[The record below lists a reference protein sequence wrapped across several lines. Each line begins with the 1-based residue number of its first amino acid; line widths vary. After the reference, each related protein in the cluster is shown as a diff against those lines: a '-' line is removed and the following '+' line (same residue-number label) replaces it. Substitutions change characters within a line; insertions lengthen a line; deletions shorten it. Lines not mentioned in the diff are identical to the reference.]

1 MATLKQRMHK
11 KNSSGT
17 YDTVHLETSSS
28 LVLRPS
34 GRTVEQDLADY
45 LPKTQASDTPPSTL
59 KTGLMVTGESKAW
72 IGINELPAEVNI
84 NMGNTTNIVTIT
96 QIPNNQYGYRV
107 QLLDTDGSPL
117 KDVVIKGIDD
127 PNTEIRTNS
136 EGIVQF
142 YSGKS
147 SFTGL
152 TYSGFPSHL
161 DASMFPKAMQGYIN
175 DTSVVIVNPDTS
187 GYYGYDI
194 TVTDNSGNILAN
206 HPVYSVNNGDVT
218 DLGTTDSTGHLI
230 MYRTMSSLTVRA
242 NKVNYYGTTKVT
254 GTVGSLKA
262 ISLKTDTMV
271 YTGTLAVGNT
281 ITCMGKSWIVCH
293 QDNHKYYLAL
303 SEIASMTKFGN
314 NNSYSTS
321 TLLDVAGQYE
331 GDLDNTYPNIMP
343 VYVINITVNGAT
355 IKVFV
360 ASKEQMETEFN
371 YFSSNASHRIC
382 NYNGSAQ
389 WYWTSSPNGGSYVWY
404 VNTDGSFSDGNPGNS
419 GGFRPFVCLSL

>member
-11 KNSSGT
+11 KNSSGS

-59 KTGLMVTGESKAW
+59 KTGLMVTGESKLW
-72 IGINELPAEVNI
+72 VGIKDLPTEVQLE
-84 NMGNTTNIVTIT
+84 MSNTTNIITIT

-127 PNTEIRTNS
+127 PKTEIRTNA

-147 SFTGL
+147 SFSGL
-152 TYSGFPSHL
+152 TYEGFPSHL
-161 DASMFPKAMQGYIN
+161 DASMFPKTMQGYIN

-187 GYYGYDI
+187 EYYGYDI
-194 TVTDNSGNILAN
+194 TVTDNNGSILAN
-206 HPVYSVNNGDVT
+206 HPVYSISGKNATVI
-218 DLGTTDSTGHLI
+218 GTTDSTGHLI
-230 MYRTMSSLTVRA
+230 MYRAMSSLILGA
-242 NKVNYYGTTKVT
+242 KDGTHYTKSSVS
-254 GTVGSLKA
+254 GTIGSLKA
-262 ISLKTDTMV
+262 NSLKTDIALC
-271 YTGTLAVGNT
+271 TGTLAVGNT

-293 QDNHKYYLAL
+293 QDGNKYYLAL
-303 SEIASMTKFGN
+303 SEISSLTKFGSN
-314 NNSYSTS
+314 NKYAGS
-321 TLLDVAGQYE
+321 TLASVARQYE
-331 GDLDNTYPNIMP
+331 SGLNSDIIALYAIDT
-343 VYVINITVNGAT
+343 TVENVT
-355 IKVFV
+355 SKVFA
-360 ASKEQMETEFN
+360 ASYDQMNGEFS
-371 YFSSNASHRIC
+371 YFNSDSRRIC
-382 NYNGSAQ
+382 KYNGSDQ
-389 WYWTSSPNGGSYVWY
+389 WYWTSSPSDSNFVWY
-404 VNTDGSFSDGNPGNS
+404 VDSEGILESGSIDNPADF